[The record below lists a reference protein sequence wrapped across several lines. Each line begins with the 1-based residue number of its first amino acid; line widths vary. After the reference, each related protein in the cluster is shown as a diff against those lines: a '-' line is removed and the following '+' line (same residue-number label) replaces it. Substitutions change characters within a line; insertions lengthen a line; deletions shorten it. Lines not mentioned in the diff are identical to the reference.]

1 MVSQYLALIALL
13 WCVDHSKGENYH
25 FMTNTPGLICILPAT
40 YNYLGEAILLRCIKY
55 SLEIELQELSPP
67 VPHGHSEQF
76 SLKSIKGI
84 YIPAKIIIPCQF
96 ITDPLKSL
104 RIIFHQSLSTR

>member
-1 MVSQYLALIALL
+1 MLPDRVSNPGPLTYESGALPIALRGP
-13 WCVDHSKGENYH
+13 S
-25 FMTNTPGLICILPAT
+25 F
-40 YNYLGEAILLRCIKY
+40 
-55 SLEIELQELSPP
+55 P
-67 VPHGHSEQF
+67 VPNGHSEQF

-104 RIIFHQSLSTR
+104 LIIK